1 MAVNKQPEQAATL
14 VVGMGVTGLSCA
26 RFLTRQGVALR
37 LVDDRETPPLLETFR
52 QEFVGSD
59 IRLGRFDEAALQ
71 GIDTLLLSPGVSRQ
85 HPFVQLALQR
95 RIEVIGDI
103 ELFARFVNAPVIG
116 ITGSNG
122 KSTVTTLVGELL
134 AQAGKTAQVGGNLGT
149 PALDLLQSPPPDFY
163 VLELSSFQL
172 ESTESLAPEAA
183 VILNISP
190 DHMDRYTD
198 VSAYAGSKARI
209 YRHARHVIVNKDDP
223 AVAAIAANFP
233 GPHIAFTAQPPAVGE
248 FGLVER
254 NGEVFLAHGEQL
266 LIVAGELRLEGG
278 HNLANALAA
287 LALVCAAGVSPY
299 QVLPALRNFAG
310 LPHRCQWVAEYNGVR
325 WINDSKA
332 TNIGAAAAAVGSMP
346 GSIVLIGGGDG
357 KGADFAALRE
367 TVRGKVKAAV
377 LLGKDAPLLETALRD
392 VTTCVRVAD
401 MQAAVE
407 RAAALAEPG
416 DTVLLAPACASLDM
430 YTNYMARGDDFS
442 RCTLRLIERLR
453 GGAGA

>member
-1 MAVNKQPEQAATL
+1 
-14 VVGMGVTGLSCA
+14 
-26 RFLTRQGVALR
+26 
-37 LVDDRETPPLLETFR
+37 
-52 QEFVGSD
+52 
-59 IRLGRFDEAALQ
+59 
-71 GIDTLLLSPGVSRQ
+71 
-85 HPFVQLALQR
+85 
-95 RIEVIGDI
+95 
-103 ELFARFVNAPVIG
+103 
-116 ITGSNG
+116 
-122 KSTVTTLVGELL
+122 
-134 AQAGKTAQVGGNLGT
+134 
-149 PALDLLQSPPPDFY
+149 
-163 VLELSSFQL
+163 
-172 ESTESLAPEAA
+172 
-183 VILNISP
+183 
-190 DHMDRYTD
+190 
-198 VSAYAGSKARI
+198 
-209 YRHARHVIVNKDDP
+209 
-223 AVAAIAANFP
+223 
-233 GPHIAFTAQPPAVGE
+233 
-248 FGLVER
+248 
-254 NGEVFLAHGEQL
+254 
-266 LIVAGELRLEGG
+266 
-278 HNLANALAA
+278 
-287 LALVCAAGVSPY
+287 
-299 QVLPALRNFAG
+299 LRNFAG